1 MSGLGRTVGSEIG
14 DRDPGGGV
22 DGVAFT
28 WSKGCADG
36 VGDGL
41 NGVVE
46 GRAS

>member
-14 DRDPGGGV
+14 DRGPGGGV